1 MSIQEQRAFKEW
13 EVVVARRY
21 DMYDGLLRDVIVIG
35 NVMVD
40 PPPHPITDNKV
51 YIWVRQYYDTE
62 FNFLG
67 NAPGWD
73 ILHVK
78 QFMRADVMNYR
89 LYLQELRAIVLRKQL
104 GLVFKNLPL
113 EVAEGFAS
121 YLI

>member
-1 MSIQEQRAFKEW
+1 MSIQRKFKEW
-13 EVVVARRY
+13 EVVAAKRY

-67 NAPGWD
+67 NAPEWD

-78 QFMRADVMNYR
+78 QFLRADVMSNR
-89 LYLQELRAIVLRKQL
+89 LYLQELKATVLRKQL
-104 GLVFKNLPL
+104 GLVFTNLPL

-121 YLI
+121 YLM